1 MIRYPLVCVVAVS
14 LTSPLAY
21 SANLRLKVEGLSGQ
35 LEKNARVQLS
45 TITTDEVVA
54 DGRFRARVE
63 KAIKEGLRPL
73 GYYEPVIT
81 FDYQDNAPPARPVLY
96 ARVVPGEPVKIA
108 GVTVDI
114 EGAAKTDP
122 A

>member
-63 KAIKEGLRPL
+63 KALMAFSDRKS
-73 GYYEPVIT
+73 
-81 FDYQDNAPPARPVLY
+81 
-96 ARVVPGEPVKIA
+96 VV
-108 GVTVDI
+108 
-114 EGAAKTDP
+114 
-122 A
+122 

>member
-54 DGRFRARVE
+54 DGRFRAWWKKPSKKGFVRWG
-63 KAIKEGLRPL
+63 IMSR
-73 GYYEPVIT
+73 
-81 FDYQDNAPPARPVLY
+81 
-96 ARVVPGEPVKIA
+96 
-108 GVTVDI
+108 
-114 EGAAKTDP
+114 
-122 A
+122 